1 METVTENETVIENIN
16 EIEKGGAGGKQ
27 RTELL
32 SG

>member
-16 EIEKGGAGGKQ
+16 EIEKGGAGEKEI
-27 RTELL
+27 ELQ